1 MLFGGDRR
9 QLREVFF
16 QSWRKHRAGQI
27 LEGAERLVVAVALRH
42 PEYHSLLD
50 TPEASA
56 DRDWLPEL
64 GESNPFLHM
73 ALHIAIDE
81 QLATGQPAGL
91 RAHYALLCQREADE
105 HAAQHAV
112 MECLA
117 EALWRAGRAGQAPED
132 RTYLDCLARQ
142 TGQSVGTGK

>member
-1 MLFGGDRR
+1 MLYGSDRR
-9 QLREVFF
+9 QLRKVFF
-16 QSWRKHRAGQI
+16 QAWRKHRTGQA
-27 LEGAERLVVAVALRH
+27 LEGVERLVVAVALRH
-42 PEYHSLLD
+42 PEYHALLD
-50 TPEASA
+50 ASDVNS

-81 QLATGQPAGL
+81 QLATGRPQGL
-91 RAHYALLCQREADE
+91 RAHYALLCQRQPDE

-117 EALWRAGRAGQAPED
+117 EVLWRAGQAGQVPDDHA
-132 RTYLDCLARQ
+132 YLDCLARQ
-142 TGQSVGTGK
+142 TGHPAGTGK